1 MRITGMF
8 IFGQYPKP
16 DDMMWLEWVILNCF
30 LILVNI
36 VSLNLLISIIGDTYD
51 KVQAA
56 IDVFHIKTKADILLE
71 IASFLPQI
79 EDEDLVYLYLFHYST
94 ETIIQTSN

>member
-1 MRITGMF
+1 MF
-8 IFGQYPKP
+8 IFGQYPNP
-16 DDMMWLEWVILNCF
+16 DSMTWIKWVILNIF

-56 IDVFHIKTKADILLE
+56 IDVFHIKSKAEILLE

-79 EDEDLVYLYLFHYST
+79 EDEDLVYLYLFHFSS
-94 ETIIQTSN
+94 EKMVE

>member
-1 MRITGMF
+1 MF
-8 IFGQYPKP
+8 IFGQFPKP
-16 DDMMWLEWVILNCF
+16 DEMMWFEWVILNIF

-51 KVQAA
+51 RVQAA
-56 IDVFHIKTKADILLE
+56 IDVFHIKSKAEILLE

-79 EDEDLVYLYLFHYST
+79 EDEELVYLYLFHLST
-94 ETIIQTSN
+94 EKLVH